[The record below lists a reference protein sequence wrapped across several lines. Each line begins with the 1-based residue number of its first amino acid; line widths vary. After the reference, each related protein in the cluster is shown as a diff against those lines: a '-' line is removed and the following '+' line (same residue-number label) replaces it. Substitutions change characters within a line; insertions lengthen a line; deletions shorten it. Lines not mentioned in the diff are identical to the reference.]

1 MLHRTNAALQQIYF
15 PPEGLNMTKDN
26 IETLKNLGDTG
37 YQQARELSELN
48 LRTWSEMAEQQMNL
62 FGLMLNTGMRQTE
75 LMTQA
80 QQDPSRL
87 LDEQMKLSRELGEAL
102 VERNHELLSRSSE
115 IGNSYRELFENGA
128 RRTAE
133 TLKPDTSSAAA

>member
-1 MLHRTNAALQQIYF
+1 
-15 PPEGLNMTKDN
+15 MTKDS
-26 IETLKNLGDTG
+26 IETLKALGDTS

-48 LRTWSEMAEQQMNL
+48 LRTWSEMAEQQMDL

-102 VERNHELLSRSSE
+102 VERNRNLLARSSE
-115 IGNSYRELFENGA
+115 IGNSYRELIETGA
-128 RRTAE
+128 QRTAA
-133 TLKPDTSSAAA
+133 TLKPDTSGAAA